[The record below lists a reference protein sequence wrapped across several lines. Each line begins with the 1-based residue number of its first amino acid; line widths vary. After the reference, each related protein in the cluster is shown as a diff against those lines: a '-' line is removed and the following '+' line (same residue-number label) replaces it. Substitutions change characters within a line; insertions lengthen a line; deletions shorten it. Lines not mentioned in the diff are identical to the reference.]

1 MFDSK
6 ELRMINR
13 SVFPLMRR
21 VSALHVVVLAGL
33 VAAGLSVSL
42 RAEILE
48 QVLVKVN
55 GDIVTKAD
63 FERMQVE
70 FLRQRPDLQN
80 VTADSPE
87 LQKAV
92 AESTPQL
99 ILSAIDELLLVQRG
113 RELGYVMNDEQFK
126 SVLENIKKDNNIDTD
141 EKFQEALKQEGMTL
155 ADLRRQLEKNMLE
168 TRVQQNEVL
177 AKISVTED
185 EARVYYDA
193 HKNEFTTP
201 SEIMLREILITVP
214 TTDRGVNAAQDDAA
228 KAKAEEIRHRLLAGE
243 PFARLAGEVSDASS
257 KTNGGLIGPIKVDEL
272 APALQTML
280 GKIKVG
286 EVSEVIRT
294 QRGYQLLELESRTDT
309 KVKTFEEAHQDI
321 SDRIAEDKRRGETQK
336 YLEKL
341 RATATITWHNDELKK
356 AYEQALA
363 ERQKQLE
370 SEQSAQSR

>member
-1 MFDSK
+1 
-6 ELRMINR
+6 MIKHA
-13 SVFPLMRR
+13 LM
-21 VSALHVVVLAGL
+21 SAAL
-33 VAAGLSVSL
+33 VALGLTVSL
-42 RAEILE
+42 HGEILE

-55 GDIVTKAD
+55 GDIVTKSD

-70 FLRQRPDLQN
+70 FLRQRPELQN

-99 ILSAIDELLLVQRG
+99 ILSAVDELLLVQRG
-113 RELGYVMNDEQFK
+113 RELGYVMSDEQFK
-126 SVLENIKKDNNIDTD
+126 SVLDNIKKDNNIDTD

-168 TRVQQNEVL
+168 TRVQQNEVM

-185 EARVYYDA
+185 EAHAYYDA

-201 SEIMLREILITVP
+201 SELMLREILVAVP
-214 TTDRGVNAAQDDAA
+214 TSDRGVNVAQDDAA
-228 KAKAEEIRHRLLAGE
+228 KAKADDIRHRLLAGE
-243 PFARLAGEVSDASS
+243 PFARLAGEVSDSTS
-257 KTNGGLIGPIKVDEL
+257 KANGGLIGPIKVDEL

-280 GKIKVG
+280 GKMKVG
-286 EVSEVIRT
+286 DVSEVIRT
-294 QRGYQLLELESRTDT
+294 QRGYQILGLESRTET
-309 KVKTFEEAHQDI
+309 KVKTFDEGRQDI
-321 SDRIAEDKRRGETQK
+321 SDRIADEKRRGETQK

-341 RATATITWHNDELKK
+341 RAAATITWHNDELKK

-363 ERQKQLE
+363 ERRKQLE
-370 SEQSAQSR
+370 SEQGAPAKS

>member
-1 MFDSK
+1 MLDSK
-6 ELRMINR
+6 ELQMIK
-13 SVFPLMRR
+13 
-21 VSALHVVVLAGL
+21 HVVTSAAL
-33 VAAGLSVSL
+33 VALGLTVSL
-42 RAEILE
+42 HGEILE

-55 GDIVTKAD
+55 GDIVTKSD

-70 FLRQRPDLQN
+70 FLRQKPELQN

-113 RELGYVMNDEQFK
+113 RELGYVMSDDQFK
-126 SVLENIKKDNNIDTD
+126 SVLDNIKKDNNIDTD

-185 EARVYYDA
+185 EAHAYYDA
-193 HKNEFTTP
+193 HKNDFTTP
-201 SEIMLREILITVP
+201 SELMLREILIAVP
-214 TTDRGVNAAQDDAA
+214 ATDRGVNVAQDDAA
-228 KAKAEEIRHRLLAGE
+228 KAKAEDIRHRLMAGE
-243 PFARLAGEVSDASS
+243 PFARLAGEVSDATS
-257 KTNGGLIGPIKVDEL
+257 KANGGLIGPIKSDEL

-280 GKIKVG
+280 GKMKVG
-286 EVSEVIRT
+286 DVSEVIRT
-294 QRGYQLLELESRTDT
+294 QRGYQLLALESRTET
-309 KVKTFEEAHQDI
+309 KVKTFDEGRQDI
-321 SDRIAEDKRRGETQK
+321 SDRIAEEKRRGETQK

-341 RATATITWHNDELKK
+341 RGSATINWHNDELKK

-363 ERQKQLE
+363 DRRKQLE
-370 SEQSAQSR
+370 GQQAAPAKS

>member
-1 MFDSK
+1 
-6 ELRMINR
+6 MIKHLI
-13 SVFPLMRR
+13 V
-21 VSALHVVVLAGL
+21 
-33 VAAGLSVSL
+33 VAALVTAGVSVSL

-55 GDIVTKAD
+55 GDIVTKSD

-70 FLRQRPDLQN
+70 FLRQKPELQN

-113 RELGYVMNDEQFK
+113 RELGYVMTDDQFK
-126 SVLENIKKDNNIDTD
+126 GVLDNIKKDNNIDTD

-185 EARVYYDA
+185 EARAFYDA

-201 SEIMLREILITVP
+201 SELTLREILIAVP
-214 TTDRGVNAAQDDAA
+214 TSDRGVNVAQDDAA
-228 KAKAEEIRHRLLAGE
+228 KSKAEDVRHRLLSGE
-243 PFARLAGEVSDASS
+243 PFARLAGEVSEAAS
-257 KTNGGLIGPIKVDEL
+257 KANGGLIGAVKVDEL

-280 GKIKVG
+280 GKMKPGDI
-286 EVSEVIRT
+286 SEVIRT
-294 QRGYQLLELESRTDT
+294 QRGYQILTLESRTET
-309 KVKTFEEAHQDI
+309 KVKTFDEARQDI
-321 SDRIAEDKRRGETQK
+321 SDRIADEKRRGETQK

-341 RATATITWHNDELKK
+341 RGAATITWHNDELKK
-356 AYEQALA
+356 AYEQALT
-363 ERQKQLE
+363 ERRKQLGT
-370 SEQSAQSR
+370 EQSAPAKS

>member
-1 MFDSK
+1 MLDSK
-6 ELRMINR
+6 ELQMIKHLI
-13 SVFPLMRR
+13 V
-21 VSALHVVVLAGL
+21 
-33 VAAGLSVSL
+33 VAALVTLGVSVSL

-55 GDIVTKAD
+55 GDIVTKSD

-70 FLRQRPDLQN
+70 FLRQKPELQN

-113 RELGYVMNDEQFK
+113 RELGYVMTDDQFK
-126 SVLENIKKDNNIDTD
+126 GVLDNIKKDNNIDTD

-177 AKISVTED
+177 AKISVTEE
-185 EARVYYDA
+185 EARAFYDA

-201 SEIMLREILITVP
+201 SELMLREILIAVP
-214 TTDRGVNAAQDDAA
+214 TSDRGVNVAQDDAA
-228 KAKAEEIRHRLLAGE
+228 KSKAEDVRHRLLSGE
-243 PFARLAGEVSDASS
+243 PFARLAGEVSEAAS
-257 KTNGGLIGPIKVDEL
+257 KANGGLIGPVKVDEL
-272 APALQTML
+272 APTLQTML
-280 GKIKVG
+280 GKMKPGDI
-286 EVSEVIRT
+286 SEVIRT
-294 QRGYQLLELESRTDT
+294 QRGYQILALESRTET
-309 KVKTFEEAHQDI
+309 KVKTFDEARQDI
-321 SDRIAEDKRRGETQK
+321 SDRIADEKRRGETQK

-341 RATATITWHNDELKK
+341 RGSATITWHNDELKK

-363 ERQKQLE
+363 ERRKQLE
-370 SEQSAQSR
+370 SAQSAPAKS

>member
-1 MFDSK
+1 
-6 ELRMINR
+6 MIKH
-13 SVFPLMRR
+13 L
-21 VSALHVVVLAGL
+21 VVVAAL
-33 VAAGLSVSL
+33 VTLGVSVSL

-55 GDIVTKAD
+55 GDIVTKSD

-70 FLRQRPDLQN
+70 FLRQKPELQN

-87 LQKAV
+87 LKKAV

-99 ILSAIDELLLVQRG
+99 ILSAVDELLLVQRG
-113 RELGYVMNDEQFK
+113 RELGYVMTDDQFK
-126 SVLENIKKDNNIDTD
+126 GVLDNIKKDNNIDTD

-185 EARVYYDA
+185 EARAFYDA

-201 SEIMLREILITVP
+201 SELMLREILITVP
-214 TTDRGVNAAQDDAA
+214 TSDRGLNVAQDDAA
-228 KAKAEEIRHRLLAGE
+228 KAKAEDVRHRLLSGE
-243 PFARLAGEVSDASS
+243 PFARLAGEVSEAAS
-257 KTNGGLIGPIKVDEL
+257 KANGGLIGPVKVDEL

-280 GKIKVG
+280 GKMKPGDI
-286 EVSEVIRT
+286 SEVIRT
-294 QRGYQLLELESRTDT
+294 QRGYQILTLESRTET
-309 KVKTFEEAHQDI
+309 KVKTFDEARQDI
-321 SDRIAEDKRRGETQK
+321 SDRIADEKRRGETQK

-341 RATATITWHNDELKK
+341 RGSATITWHNDELKK

-363 ERQKQLE
+363 DRRKQLE
-370 SEQSAQSR
+370 SEQTAPAKS

>member
-1 MFDSK
+1 MLDSK
-6 ELRMINR
+6 ELQM
-13 SVFPLMRR
+13 MKH
-21 VSALHVVVLAGL
+21 AVVVVGL
-33 VAAGLSVSL
+33 VALSISVSL

-55 GDIVTKAD
+55 GDIVTKSD
-63 FERMQVE
+63 FERMQVDL
-70 FLRQRPDLQN
+70 LRQRPDLQN

-99 ILSAIDELLLVQRG
+99 ILSAVDELLLVQRG
-113 RELGYVMNDEQFK
+113 RELGYVMSDDQFK
-126 SVLENIKKDNNIDTD
+126 SVLDNIKKDNNIDTD

-185 EARVYYDA
+185 EARVYYEA

-201 SEIMLREILITVP
+201 SELRLREILIAVP
-214 TTDRGVNAAQDDAA
+214 ATDRGVNVAQDDAA
-228 KAKAEEIRHRLLAGE
+228 KAKAEDLRHRLLAGE
-243 PFARLAGEVSDASS
+243 PFARLAAEVSDATS
-257 KTNGGLIGPIKVDEL
+257 KGSGGLIGPIKVDEL

-280 GKIKVG
+280 AKMTVG
-286 EVSEVIRT
+286 DVSDVIRT
-294 QRGYQLLELESRTDT
+294 QRGYQLLALESRTET
-309 KVKTFEEAHQDI
+309 KVKTFDEGRQDI
-321 SDRIAEDKRRGETQK
+321 SDRIAEEKRRGETQK

-341 RATATITWHNDELKK
+341 RAGATITWHNDELKK

-363 ERQKQLE
+363 ERRKQLGT
-370 SEQSAQSR
+370 EQAAPAKS